1 MYSERIF
8 INNIDISEFGAKALR
23 DSIQVGGTE
32 IKNDYFQGR
41 NRTNYT
47 LMSTTFGLKPV
58 KFTLVYIHKYLRGAL
73 ENKSKCEAE
82 MIKGCEVYF
91 PSDFYYRCM
100 IDKIGDATIKGVD
113 GNQVLVEVKY
123 ALLGIQHDKMEE
135 VENGA
140 EFVARGTMPQMDC
153 ILEVVVGADAPS
165 YTLAGA
171 VFGAVV
177 AGDVLTVDG
186 INKRFLKNG
195 AHTTAD
201 SWVSFPYITSGL
213 NHVTAA
219 DPVKVKYYP
228 CYL

>member
-8 INNIDISEFGAKALR
+8 INNIDIAEFSAKALR
-23 DSIQVGGTE
+23 DSIKIGGTE
-32 IKNDYFQGR
+32 VKNDYFQGR
-41 NRTNYT
+41 NRTNYM
-47 LMSTTFGLKPV
+47 LMSSTFGLKSV
-58 KFTLVYIHKYLRGAL
+58 NFSLVYIHKYLRGAL

-82 MIKGCEVYF
+82 MFNGCEIYF

-100 IDKIGDATIKGVD
+100 ISSIGDAVIKGVD

-123 ALLGIQHDKMEE
+123 KLLGIQHDKLEE

-140 EFVARGTMPQMDC
+140 TFVAKGTMPQMDC
-153 ILEVVVGADAPS
+153 ILEVVVGEDAES
-165 YTLAGA
+165 YELSGA

-177 AGDVLTVDG
+177 AGDVLTFDG

-195 AHTTAD
+195 AHTTAKE
-201 SWVSFPYITSGL
+201 WISFPYIKSGL
-213 NHVTAA
+213 NHVTAV

-228 CYL
+228 CYI

>member
-8 INNIDISEFGAKALR
+8 INNIDIAEFSARALR
-23 DSIQVGGTE
+23 DSIKIGGTE
-32 IKNDYFQGR
+32 VKNDYFQGR
-41 NRTNYT
+41 NRTYFN
-47 LMSTTFGLKPV
+47 LMSTEFGLKAV
-58 KFTLVYIHKYLRGAL
+58 NFTLVYIHKYLRGAL

-82 MIKGCEVYF
+82 MINGCDVYF

-100 IDKIGDATIKGVD
+100 IDSIGDAVIKGVD

-123 ALLGIQHDKMEE
+123 KLKGIQHDAMEE

-140 EFVARGTMPQMDC
+140 TFVARGTMPKMDC
-153 ILEVVVGADAPS
+153 ILEVVVGNDAQS
-165 YTLAGA
+165 YRLAGA

-177 AGDVLTVDG
+177 TGDVLTFDG

-195 AHTTAD
+195 THTTAEE
-201 SWVSFPYITSGL
+201 WVSFPYVTSGL